1 MKNDKEVVKVYVD
14 NLEDIFNKFDNNDI
28 SDELANY
35 IEQRC
40 SRTAKNSM
48 DINIITKEELDN
60 EQKDK
65 LVTAIRSHYGLENKY
80 LGIEIK
86 KLNNANILYFIIGIM
101 IIFVANILPIG
112 KFIPEVI
119 DILGGFIIYESAFNL
134 LFIDNELDLKSY
146 RNKKIEKA
154 HIKFE
159 IKKPLE

>member
-48 DINIITKEELDN
+48 EINIITKEELDN

-86 KLNNANILYFIIGIM
+86 KLNNANIIEAIIIGT
-101 IIFVANILPIG
+101 IIQKVSGPYMSTFKNFFTGTDI
-112 KFIPEVI
+112 IPKYPNMAMKKC
-119 DILGGFIIYESAFNL
+119 II
-134 LFIDNELDLKSY
+134 K
-146 RNKKIEKA
+146 
-154 HIKFE
+154 
-159 IKKPLE
+159 